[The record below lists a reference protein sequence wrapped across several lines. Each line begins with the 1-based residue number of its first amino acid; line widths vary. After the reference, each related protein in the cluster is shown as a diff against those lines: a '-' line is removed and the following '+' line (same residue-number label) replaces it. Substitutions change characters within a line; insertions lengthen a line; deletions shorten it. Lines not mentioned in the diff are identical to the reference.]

1 MEQKQKKKKRI
12 LSNLF
17 LTAVLAALFSGN
29 ARWTWGAL
37 EVLAAGQEAEHEDL
51 QELYSEEDSR
61 EPVKEQKKQQIASG
75 KWKSRNQKVFYYEN
89 GKKVTGLKMI
99 GQKYYYF
106 ADNGIQRT
114 GWQKINGNYYY
125 FKIANA
131 QKGYMQKS
139 QTVNDIKLAKEG
151 KAKLTA
157 ASAAKLDVL
166 IKANK
171 ILEKAVKPE
180 MEKSEKLKQSFD
192 YLLQHY
198 QYRGSPIFQRT
209 GHWELDYA
217 LDVFDEGHGSCY
229 AFGAAFAFLANAA
242 GYKNCYA
249 VSSGGHGW
257 AEVDGKVYDPTWSLI
272 DRNHSYFGVSFSLS
286 GREGRPN
293 YKNARKYVVK
303 I

>member
-1 MEQKQKKKKRI
+1 MEQKQKKKKSI
-12 LSNLF
+12 MSTLF
-17 LTAVLAALFSGN
+17 LTAVLAVLFSGN
-29 ARWTWGAL
+29 ALWTEGAL
-37 EVLAAGQEAEHEDL
+37 EVLAAEQEAEHEDL
-51 QELYSEEDSR
+51 QELYSEEDSQ
-61 EPVKEQKKQQIASG
+61 EPIASG

-89 GKKVTGLKMI
+89 GKKVTGLKKI

-131 QKGYMQKS
+131 QKGYMKKS
-139 QTVNDIKLAKEG
+139 QTVNDIKLATDG
-151 KAKLTA
+151 KAKLTE

-180 MEKSEKLKQSFD
+180 MEKSEKLKKSFD

-257 AEVDGKVYDPTWSLI
+257 AEVGGKVYDPTWSLI